1 MGGVLG
7 WDLGPFEGKEAIR
20 GPEGSGPVGGVPPA
34 APDLQILK
42 STRERNR
49 VVKKNAGASLVD
61 LGDGVLCLE
70 FHSKMNSLGD
80 DMVQMVGAAIDETS
94 RGYEALVVG
103 NQGENFSVG
112 ANLMMVLLASQEG
125 EWDELDAAGR
135 R

>member
-49 VVKKNAGASLVD
+49 VVKTNPGASLVD
-61 LGDGVLCLE
+61 LGDGVLCVE
-70 FHSKMNSLGD
+70 FHSKMNAIGGD
-80 DMVQMVGAAIDETS
+80 TMQMLQAGVREASKNFA
-94 RGYEALVVG
+94 ALVVG
-103 NQGENFSVG
+103 NEAEHFSAG
-112 ANLMMVLLASQEG
+112 AQPMRLLLAAQDG
-125 EWDELDAAGR
+125 ERDQIHL
-135 R
+135 